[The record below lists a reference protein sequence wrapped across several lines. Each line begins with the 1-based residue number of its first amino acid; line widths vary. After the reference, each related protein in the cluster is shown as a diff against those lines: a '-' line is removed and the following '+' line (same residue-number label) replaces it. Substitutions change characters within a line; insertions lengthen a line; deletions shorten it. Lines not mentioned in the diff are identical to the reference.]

1 MSSKIEEGTQN
12 TLQGPLAQKAG
23 AASET
28 RKGRQERP
36 KAPRVS
42 HNRELAAV
50 ALGAV
55 SLAAGL
61 GGLLGSGPDPAAPTG
76 GAATGSEV
84 GSAAPPEARVEA
96 RFEGSATEDG
106 P

>member
-1 MSSKIEEGTQN
+1 MSSKTEEGTRS
-12 TLQGPLAQKAG
+12 TLQNSPAHKTG
-23 AASET
+23 AASGT

-42 HNRELAAV
+42 RNRELAAV

-61 GGLLGSGPDPAAPTG
+61 GGLLGSGPDPGAPTG
-76 GAATGSEV
+76 SAATGSEAV
-84 GSAAPPEARVEA
+84 TPAPPEA
-96 RFEGSATEDG
+96 RFEGSAAENG
-106 P
+106 R